1 MYSLKTAANA
11 RANLLVKNISL
22 RRDILL
28 LIETINSKI
37 NTESTVSYYIPKE
50 FNKHITTYV
59 NIFKDAGYD
68 VEWFSTSD
76 DSVYR
81 LQISW

>member
-11 RANLLVKNISL
+11 RANLLVKNIPL

-68 VEWFSTSD
+68 VEWFSIPD
-76 DSVYR
+76 DLVYR
-81 LQISW
+81 IQISW

>member
-1 MYSLKTAANA
+1 MYSLKTTANA
-11 RANLLVKNISL
+11 RANLLVKNIPL

>member
-11 RANLLVKNISL
+11 RANLLVKNIPL

-76 DSVYR
+76 DLVYR
-81 LQISW
+81 IQISW

>member
-11 RANLLVKNISL
+11 RANLLVKNNPL

-68 VEWFSTSD
+68 VEWFSTPD
-76 DSVYR
+76 DLVYR
-81 LQISW
+81 IQISW

>member
-11 RANLLVKNISL
+11 RANLLVKNIPL

-37 NTESTVSYYIPKE
+37 NTESTVSYYILK
-50 FNKHITTYV
+50 N
-59 NIFKDAGYD
+59 
-68 VEWFSTSD
+68 
-76 DSVYR
+76 
-81 LQISW
+81 LISILLLMSISLKMQVMM

>member
-1 MYSLKTAANA
+1 MYSLKTDANA
-11 RANLLVKNISL
+11 RANLLVKNIPL

>member
-11 RANLLVKNISL
+11 RANLLVKNIPL

-37 NTESTVSYYIPKE
+37 NTESTVSYYILK
-50 FNKHITTYV
+50 NLI
-59 NIFKDAGYD
+59 NILLLM
-68 VEWFSTSD
+68 S
-76 DSVYR
+76 
-81 LQISW
+81 ISLKMQVMM

>member
-1 MYSLKTAANA
+1 MYSLKTASNA
-11 RANLLVKNISL
+11 RANLLVKNIPL

-28 LIETINSKI
+28 LVENINSKI

-68 VEWFSTSD
+68 VEWFSTPD
-76 DSVYR
+76 DLVYR
-81 LQISW
+81 IQISW